1 MRAPQG
7 NVLRVA
13 VPLRN
18 LVQRFAFVLL
28 IGSAFALMLLGR
40 FDNVAVERVRLGI
53 VDAFTPIMDVASR
66 PVSAVNAVVRDI
78 REVVDLRTE
87 LARVKEENER
97 LLQWQTVA
105 RRLEAENSGFRSL
118 LTAKTETS
126 SFLIAAR
133 VVADAGGPFVRTVLL
148 NAGRRDGVSKG
159 QAVVNADGMVGRV
172 AEVGERSARILLLSD
187 LNSRVPV
194 VNERSGQRG
203 VLAGDNSEWPLLV
216 FLPNQAQVQP
226 GDPIVTSG
234 HGGLLPPGLPIGIVA
249 SIGDGGVRV
258 QPLVNWHRLE
268 FVRVV
273 RYDLPR
279 LESGANGKR

>member
-1 MRAPQG
+1 MRAPQRS
-7 NVLRVA
+7 VLKAA
-13 VPLRN
+13 VPIRN
-18 LVQRFAFVLL
+18 LLQRFAFVLL
-28 IGSAFALMLLGR
+28 VGSAFALMLLGR
-40 FDNVAVERVRLGI
+40 FDNSAVERARLGI
-53 VDAFTPIMDVASR
+53 IDAFTPILDVVSR
-66 PVSAVNAVVRDI
+66 PVSAANAVVRDI
-78 REVVDLRTE
+78 GELIELRTE

-105 RRLEAENSGFRSL
+105 RRLEAENAAFRSL
-118 LTAKTETS
+118 LSAKIETS
-126 SFLIAAR
+126 SFVVAAR

-148 NAGRRDGVSKG
+148 NAGRRDGVAKG
-159 QAVVNADGMVGRV
+159 QAVVNAEGMVGRI
-172 AEVGERSARILLLSD
+172 AEVGERSSRVLLLSD

-203 VLAGDNSEWPLLV
+203 VLAGDNSEWPQLV

-249 SIGDGGVRV
+249 STGDGGVRV

-279 LESGANGKR
+279 LESGVDGQR

>member
-1 MRAPQG
+1 M
-7 NVLRVA
+7 
-13 VPLRN
+13 
-18 LVQRFAFVLL
+18 QRFAFVLL

-53 VDAFTPIMDVASR
+53 VDAFTPIMDVVSR

-172 AEVGERSARILLLSD
+172 AEVGERSTRILLLSD

-249 SIGDGGVRV
+249 SIGEGGVRV

-279 LESGANGKR
+279 LESGANGER

>member
-1 MRAPQG
+1 MRAPQRS
-7 NVLRVA
+7 VLKAA
-13 VPLRN
+13 VPIRN
-18 LVQRFAFVLL
+18 LLQRFAFVLL
-28 IGSAFALMLLGR
+28 VGSAFALMLLGR
-40 FDNVAVERVRLGI
+40 FDNAAVERARLGI
-53 VDAFTPIMDVASR
+53 VDAFTPILDVVSR
-66 PVSAVNAVVRDI
+66 PVSAANAVVRDI
-78 REVVDLRTE
+78 GELIELRTE

-105 RRLEAENSGFRSL
+105 RRLEAENAAFRSL
-118 LTAKTETS
+118 LSAKIETS
-126 SFLIAAR
+126 SFLVAAR

-148 NAGRRDGVSKG
+148 NAGLRDGVAKG
-159 QAVVNADGMVGRV
+159 QAVVNAEGIVGRI
-172 AEVGERSARILLLSD
+172 AEVGERSSRVLLLSD

-203 VLAGDNSEWPLLV
+203 VLAGDNSEWPQLV

-234 HGGLLPPGLPIGIVA
+234 HGGLLPPGLPIGVVA
-249 SIGDGGVRV
+249 STGDGGVRV

-279 LESGANGKR
+279 LEVGADGKR

>member
-1 MRAPQG
+1 
-7 NVLRVA
+7 VLKAA
-13 VPLRN
+13 VPIRN
-18 LVQRFAFVLL
+18 LLQRFAFVLL
-28 IGSAFALMLLGR
+28 VGSAFALMLLGR
-40 FDNVAVERVRLGI
+40 FDNSAVERARLGI
-53 VDAFTPIMDVASR
+53 IDAFTPILDVVSR
-66 PVSAVNAVVRDI
+66 PVSAANAVVRDI
-78 REVVDLRTE
+78 GELIELRTE

-105 RRLEAENSGFRSL
+105 RRLEAENAAFRSL
-118 LTAKTETS
+118 LSAKIETS
-126 SFLIAAR
+126 SFVVAAR

-148 NAGRRDGVSKG
+148 NAGRRDGVAKG
-159 QAVVNADGMVGRV
+159 QAVVNAEGMVGRI
-172 AEVGERSARILLLSD
+172 AEVGERSSRVLLLSD

-203 VLAGDNSEWPLLV
+203 VLAGDNSEWPQLV

-249 SIGDGGVRV
+249 STGDGGVRV

-279 LESGANGKR
+279 LESGVDGQR

>member
-1 MRAPQG
+1 LRAPQG

>member
-1 MRAPQG
+1 VRAPKG

-13 VPLRN
+13 VPIRN
-18 LVQRFAFVLL
+18 VLQRFAFVLL
-28 IGSAFALMLLGR
+28 VGSAFALMLLGR
-40 FDNVAVERVRLGI
+40 LDNAVVERIRLGV
-53 VDAFTPIMDVASR
+53 VDAFAPIMDVVSR
-66 PVSAVNAVVRDI
+66 PVSAANDLADEVR
-78 REVVDLRTE
+78 ELVSLRTE
-87 LARVKEENER
+87 LARVREENER

-105 RRLEAENSGFRSL
+105 RRLEAENAAFRSL
-118 LTAKTETS
+118 LSAKSETS

-148 NAGRRDGVSKG
+148 NAGRRDGVRKG
-159 QAVVNADGMVGRV
+159 QAVVNSEGMVGRI
-172 AEVGERSARILLLSD
+172 AEVGERSARVLLLSD

-203 VLAGDNSEWPLLV
+203 VLAGDNTEWPQLV

-234 HGGLLPPGLPIGIVA
+234 HGGVLPPGLPIGIVA
-249 SIGDGGVRV
+249 STNDGVVRV
-258 QPLVNWHRLE
+258 QPLVEWSRLE

-279 LESGANGKR
+279 LDSEADPR

>member
-1 MRAPQG
+1 MLKA
-7 NVLRVA
+7 A
-13 VPLRN
+13 VPIWN
-18 LVQRFAFVLL
+18 LLQRFAFVLL
-28 IGSAFALMLLGR
+28 VGSAFALMLLGR
-40 FDNVAVERVRLGI
+40 FDNSAVERARLGI
-53 VDAFTPIMDVASR
+53 IDAFTPILDVVSR
-66 PVSAVNAVVRDI
+66 PVSAANAVVRDI
-78 REVVDLRTE
+78 GELIELRTE

-105 RRLEAENSGFRSL
+105 RRLEAENAAFRSL
-118 LTAKTETS
+118 LSAKIETS
-126 SFLIAAR
+126 SFVVAAS
-133 VVADAGGPFVRTVLL
+133 VVADAGGPFVRTVIL
-148 NAGRRDGVSKG
+148 NAGRRDGVAKG
-159 QAVVNADGMVGRV
+159 QAVVNAEGMVGRI
-172 AEVGERSARILLLSD
+172 AEVGERSSRVLLLSD

-203 VLAGDNSEWPLLV
+203 VLAGDNSEWPQLV

-249 SIGDGGVRV
+249 STGDGGVRV

-279 LESGANGKR
+279 LESGVDGQR

>member
-1 MRAPQG
+1 MRAPQRS
-7 NVLRVA
+7 VLKAA
-13 VPLRN
+13 VPIRN
-18 LVQRFAFVLL
+18 LLQRFAFVLL
-28 IGSAFALMLLGR
+28 VGSAFALMLLGR
-40 FDNVAVERVRLGI
+40 FDNSAVELARLGI
-53 VDAFTPIMDVASR
+53 IDAFTPILDVVSR
-66 PVSAVNAVVRDI
+66 PVSAANAVVRDI
-78 REVVDLRTE
+78 GELIELRTE

-105 RRLEAENSGFRSL
+105 RRLEAENAAFRSL
-118 LTAKTETS
+118 LSAKIETS
-126 SFLIAAR
+126 SFVVAAR

-148 NAGRRDGVSKG
+148 NAGRRDGVAKG
-159 QAVVNADGMVGRV
+159 QAVVNAEGMVGRI
-172 AEVGERSARILLLSD
+172 AEVGERSSRVLLLSD

-203 VLAGDNSEWPLLV
+203 VLAGDNSEWPQLV

-249 SIGDGGVRV
+249 STGDGGVRV

-279 LESGANGKR
+279 LESGVDGQR

>member
-1 MRAPQG
+1 MRAPQRS
-7 NVLRVA
+7 VLKAA
-13 VPLRN
+13 VPIRN
-18 LVQRFAFVLL
+18 LLQRFAFVLL
-28 IGSAFALMLLGR
+28 VGSAFALMLLGR
-40 FDNVAVERVRLGI
+40 FDNSAVERARLGI
-53 VDAFTPIMDVASR
+53 IDAFTPILDVVSR
-66 PVSAVNAVVRDI
+66 PVSAANAVVRDI
-78 REVVDLRTE
+78 GELIELRTE

-105 RRLEAENSGFRSL
+105 RRLEAENAAFRSL
-118 LTAKTETS
+118 LSAKIETS
-126 SFLIAAR
+126 SFVVAAR

-148 NAGRRDGVSKG
+148 NAGRRDGVAKG
-159 QAVVNADGMVGRV
+159 QAVVNAEGMVGRI
-172 AEVGERSARILLLSD
+172 AEVGERSSRVLLLSD

-203 VLAGDNSEWPLLV
+203 VLAGDNSEWPQLV

-249 SIGDGGVRV
+249 STGDGGVRV

-279 LESGANGKR
+279 LESGADGQR

>member
-1 MRAPQG
+1 VRAPKG

-13 VPLRN
+13 VPIRN
-18 LVQRFAFVLL
+18 VLQRFAFVLFV
-28 IGSAFALMLLGR
+28 GSAFALMLLGR
-40 FDNVAVERVRLGI
+40 LDNAVVERIRLGV
-53 VDAFTPIMDVASR
+53 VDAFAPIMDVVSR
-66 PVSAVNAVVRDI
+66 PVSAANDLADEVR
-78 REVVDLRTE
+78 ELVSLRTE
-87 LARVKEENER
+87 LARVREENER

-105 RRLEAENSGFRSL
+105 RRLEAENAAFRSL
-118 LTAKTETS
+118 LSAKSETS

-148 NAGRRDGVSKG
+148 NAGRRDGVRKG
-159 QAVVNADGMVGRV
+159 QAVVNSEGMVGRI
-172 AEVGERSARILLLSD
+172 AEVGERSARVLLLSD

-203 VLAGDNSEWPLLV
+203 VLAGDNTEWPQLV

-234 HGGLLPPGLPIGIVA
+234 HGGVLPPGLPIGIVA
-249 SIGDGGVRV
+249 STNDGVVRV
-258 QPLVNWHRLE
+258 QPLVEWSRLE

-279 LESGANGKR
+279 LDSEADPR

>member
-1 MRAPQG
+1 MRAPKG

-13 VPLRN
+13 VPIRN
-18 LVQRFAFVLL
+18 VLQRFAFVLL
-28 IGSAFALMLLGR
+28 VGSAFALMLLGR
-40 FDNVAVERVRLGI
+40 LDNAVVERIRLGV
-53 VDAFTPIMDVASR
+53 VDAFAPVMDVVSR
-66 PVSAVNAVVRDI
+66 PVSAANDLADEVRELI
-78 REVVDLRTE
+78 SLRTE
-87 LARVKEENER
+87 LARVREENER

-105 RRLEAENSGFRSL
+105 RRLEAENAAFRSL
-118 LTAKTETS
+118 LSAKSETS

-148 NAGRRDGVSKG
+148 NAGRRDGVRKG
-159 QAVVNADGMVGRV
+159 QAVVNSEGMVGRI
-172 AEVGERSARILLLSD
+172 AEVGERSARVLLLSD

-203 VLAGDNSEWPLLV
+203 VLAGDNTEWPQLV

-234 HGGLLPPGLPIGIVA
+234 HGGVLPPGLPIGIVA
-249 SIGDGGVRV
+249 STNDGVVRV
-258 QPLVNWHRLE
+258 QPLVEWSRLE

-279 LESGANGKR
+279 LDSEADPR

>member
-1 MRAPQG
+1 MRAPKG

-13 VPLRN
+13 VPIRN
-18 LVQRFAFVLL
+18 VLQRFAFVLL
-28 IGSAFALMLLGR
+28 VGSAFALMLLGR
-40 FDNVAVERVRLGI
+40 LDNAVVERIRLGV
-53 VDAFTPIMDVASR
+53 VDAFAPIIDVVSR
-66 PVSAVNAVVRDI
+66 PVSAANDLADEVR
-78 REVVDLRTE
+78 ELVSLRTE
-87 LARVKEENER
+87 LARVREENER

-105 RRLEAENSGFRSL
+105 RRLEAENAAFRSL
-118 LTAKTETS
+118 LSAKSETS

-148 NAGRRDGVSKG
+148 NAGRRDGVRKG
-159 QAVVNADGMVGRV
+159 QAVVNSEGMVGRI
-172 AEVGERSARILLLSD
+172 AEVGERSARVLLLSD

-203 VLAGDNSEWPLLV
+203 VLAGDNTEWPQLV

-234 HGGLLPPGLPIGIVA
+234 HGGVLPPGLPIGIVA
-249 SIGDGGVRV
+249 STNDGVVRV
-258 QPLVNWHRLE
+258 QPLVEWSRLE

-279 LESGANGKR
+279 LDSEADPR

>member
-1 MRAPQG
+1 MRAPQRS
-7 NVLRVA
+7 VLKAA
-13 VPLRN
+13 VPIRN
-18 LVQRFAFVLL
+18 LLQRFAFVLL
-28 IGSAFALMLLGR
+28 VGSAFALMLLGR
-40 FDNVAVERVRLGI
+40 FDNAAVERARLGI
-53 VDAFTPIMDVASR
+53 VDAFTPILDVVSR
-66 PVSAVNAVVRDI
+66 PVSAANAVVRDI
-78 REVVDLRTE
+78 GELIELRTE

-105 RRLEAENSGFRSL
+105 RRLEAENAAFRSL
-118 LTAKTETS
+118 LSAKIETS
-126 SFLIAAR
+126 SFLVAAR

-148 NAGRRDGVSKG
+148 NAGLRDGVAKG
-159 QAVVNADGMVGRV
+159 QAVVNAEGMVGRI
-172 AEVGERSARILLLSD
+172 AEVGERSSRVLLLSD

-203 VLAGDNSEWPLLV
+203 VLAGDNSEWPQLV

-234 HGGLLPPGLPIGIVA
+234 HGGLLPPGLPIGVVA
-249 SIGDGGVRV
+249 STGDGGVRV

-279 LESGANGKR
+279 LEVGADGKR

>member
-1 MRAPQG
+1 LRAPQRS
-7 NVLRVA
+7 VLKAA
-13 VPLRN
+13 VPIRN
-18 LVQRFAFVLL
+18 LLQRFAFVLL
-28 IGSAFALMLLGR
+28 VGSAFALMLLGR
-40 FDNVAVERVRLGI
+40 FDNSAVERARLGI
-53 VDAFTPIMDVASR
+53 IDAFTPILDVVSR
-66 PVSAVNAVVRDI
+66 PVSAANAVVRDI
-78 REVVDLRTE
+78 GELIELRTE

-105 RRLEAENSGFRSL
+105 RRLEAENAAFRSL
-118 LTAKTETS
+118 LSAKIETS
-126 SFLIAAR
+126 SFVVAAR

-148 NAGRRDGVSKG
+148 NAGRRDGVAKG
-159 QAVVNADGMVGRV
+159 QAVVNAEGMVGRI
-172 AEVGERSARILLLSD
+172 AEVGERSSRVLLLSD

-203 VLAGDNSEWPLLV
+203 VLAGDNSEWPQLV

-249 SIGDGGVRV
+249 STGDGGVRV

-279 LESGANGKR
+279 LESGVDGQR

>member
-53 VDAFTPIMDVASR
+53 VDAFTPIMDVVSR

-172 AEVGERSARILLLSD
+172 AEVGERSGRILLLSD

-249 SIGDGGVRV
+249 SIGEGGVRV

-279 LESGANGKR
+279 LESGANGER